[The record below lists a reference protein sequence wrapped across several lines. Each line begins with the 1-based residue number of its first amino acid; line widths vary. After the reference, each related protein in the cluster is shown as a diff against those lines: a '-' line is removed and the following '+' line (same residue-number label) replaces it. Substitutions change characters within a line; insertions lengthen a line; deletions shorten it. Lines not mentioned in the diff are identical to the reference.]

1 MSARANGEGSV
12 YLRQDGRWSAAAY
25 VLRPDGGRVRR
36 QVYGRTRAEASQ
48 KLTVLLSKTA
58 AGIPLAGEA
67 WTVRSY
73 ADHWLETVARARLR
87 PATWTNYSY
96 AVRVHIGPSLGSVRL
111 RSLTPARVRR
121 FLAER
126 TEAGLAANSVRIIHA
141 TLRTM
146 LAEAVRD
153 ELVERNVASIV
164 RGPRIDHEE
173 VRPWSLDEAAT
184 FLAAA
189 REHRL
194 SALFAVGVAVG
205 LRRGELLALVW
216 DDVDLDGGILRVR
229 RTVQRLRGQGLVFG
243 PPKSIRSRRSIPL
256 PESSRAALLSYRERQ
271 EVERLTAGDSWQE
284 SGLVFTTS
292 VGTVVEPRNLSRIFE
307 HLVERSG
314 VRRIRFH
321 DLRHTCAS
329 LLLAQGVSPR
339 VVMDVLGHSQLS
351 ITMDLYSHVMPSAL
365 RDAAVAMDRA
375 LSEGR

>member
-1 MSARANGEGSV
+1 VSARANGEGSV
-12 YLRQDGRWSAAAY
+12 YLRQDGRWSAACFA
-25 VLRPDGGRVRR
+25 RTAGRVRR

-58 AGIPLAGEA
+58 AGSPLAEEA

-164 RGPRIDHEE
+164 RGPRIDHGE
-173 VRPWSLDEAAT
+173 VWPWSLDEAAT

-189 REHRL
+189 GAHRL

-205 LRRGELLALVW
+205 LRRGELLALAW

-229 RTVQRLRGQGLVFG
+229 RTVHACGVKVWCLGR
-243 PPKSIRSRRSIPL
+243 RSRPDRVGASRYRSP
-256 PESSRAALLSYRERQ
+256 RARRCC
-271 EVERLTAGDSWQE
+271 LTVSA
-284 SGLVFTTS
+284 
-292 VGTVVEPRNLSRIFE
+292 RK
-307 HLVERSG
+307 RSG
-314 VRRIRFH
+314 GRRGTHGR
-321 DLRHTCAS
+321 T
-329 LLLAQGVSPR
+329 
-339 VVMDVLGHSQLS
+339 
-351 ITMDLYSHVMPSAL
+351 
-365 RDAAVAMDRA
+365 RA
-375 LSEGR
+375 

>member
-1 MSARANGEGSV
+1 M
-12 YLRQDGRWSAAAY
+12 
-25 VLRPDGGRVRR
+25 
-36 QVYGRTRAEASQ
+36 
-48 KLTVLLSKTA
+48 
-58 AGIPLAGEA
+58 
-67 WTVRSY
+67 
-73 ADHWLETVARARLR
+73 
-87 PATWTNYSY
+87 
-96 AVRVHIGPSLGSVRL
+96 
-111 RSLTPARVRR
+111 
-121 FLAER
+121 
-126 TEAGLAANSVRIIHA
+126 
-141 TLRTM
+141 
-146 LAEAVRD
+146 
-153 ELVERNVASIV
+153 ERNVASIV

-173 VRPWSLDEAAT
+173 VQPRSRDEAAM

-189 REHRL
+189 RAHPL

-205 LRRGELLALVW
+205 PRQGELLTLAW
-216 DDVDLDGGILRVR
+216 NDVDLDGGILRVR

-243 PPKSIRSRRSIPL
+243 PPKSTDRVGASRL
-256 PESSRAALLSYRERQ
+256 PDSACAALLSHRQ
-271 EVERLTAGDSWQE
+271 RQDVERLTAGDSWQE

-365 RDAAVAMDRA
+365 RDAADAMDRA
-375 LSEGR
+375 LSGGQ